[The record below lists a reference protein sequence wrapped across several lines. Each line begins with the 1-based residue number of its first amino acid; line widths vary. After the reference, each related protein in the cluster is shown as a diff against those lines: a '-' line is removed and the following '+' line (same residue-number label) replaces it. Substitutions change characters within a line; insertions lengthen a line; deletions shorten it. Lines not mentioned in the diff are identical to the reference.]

1 MLQIVFFKD
10 LLTEID
16 TNETSLSARAEQVS
30 GRLNEL
36 DKKEFD
42 ERLRNF
48 GEEWQKAKQRLNE
61 QQELL
66 EDGISS
72 CMKQLE
78 VMERAKTTA
87 KEVDQLLNEID
98 DSKQSDME
106 AVESKTEVLC
116 VYNCNV
122 LIML

>member
-1 MLQIVFFKD
+1 MSFFKD

-48 GEEWQKAKQRLNE
+48 GEEWRKAKQRLNE
-61 QQELL
+61 QRELL

-98 DSKQSDME
+98 DSKQSHME

-116 VYNCNV
+116 VYNCNA

>member
-1 MLQIVFFKD
+1 MSFFKD

-16 TNETSLSARAEQVS
+16 TSETSLSARAEQVS

-42 ERLRNF
+42 ERLRKF
-48 GEEWQKAKQRLNE
+48 GEEWRKAKQRLNE
-61 QQELL
+61 HRELL
-66 EDGISS
+66 QDGISS

-116 VYNCNV
+116 VYNCNA

>member
-1 MLQIVFFKD
+1 MLQIFFFKD

-16 TNETSLSARAEQVS
+16 TNETSLSARAEEVS

-48 GEEWQKAKQRLNE
+48 GEEWRKAKQRLNE
-61 QQELL
+61 QRELL

-87 KEVDQLLNEID
+87 EEVDQLLNEID

-116 VYNCNV
+116 VYNCNA
-122 LIML
+122 LIMF

>member
-1 MLQIVFFKD
+1 MSFFKD

-16 TNETSLSARAEQVS
+16 TSETSLSARAEQVS

-48 GEEWQKAKQRLNE
+48 GEEWRKAKQRLNE
-61 QQELL
+61 QRELL
-66 EDGISS
+66 EDGVSS

-116 VYNCNV
+116 VYNRNV

>member
-1 MLQIVFFKD
+1 MSFFKD

-16 TNETSLSARAEQVS
+16 TSETSLSARAEQVS

-48 GEEWQKAKQRLNE
+48 GEEWRKAKQRLNE
-61 QQELL
+61 QRELL

-116 VYNCNV
+116 VYNCDA
-122 LIML
+122 LTML

>member
-1 MLQIVFFKD
+1 MSFFKD

-16 TNETSLSARAEQVS
+16 TSETSLSARAEQVS

-48 GEEWQKAKQRLNE
+48 GVEWRKAEQRLNE
-61 QQELL
+61 QRELL

>member
-1 MLQIVFFKD
+1 MSFFKD

-48 GEEWQKAKQRLNE
+48 GEEWRKAKQRLNE
-61 QQELL
+61 QRELL
-66 EDGISS
+66 QDGISS
-72 CMKQLE
+72 GMKQLE

>member
-1 MLQIVFFKD
+1 MSFFKD
-10 LLTEID
+10 LVTEID

-48 GEEWQKAKQRLNE
+48 GEEWRKAKQRLNE
-61 QQELL
+61 QRELL

>member
-1 MLQIVFFKD
+1 MLQIVFFKN

-48 GEEWQKAKQRLNE
+48 GEEWRKAKQRLNE
-61 QQELL
+61 QRELL

>member
-1 MLQIVFFKD
+1 MSFFKD

-48 GEEWQKAKQRLNE
+48 GEEWRKAKQRLNE
-61 QQELL
+61 QRELL

-106 AVESKTEVLC
+106 AFESKTEVLC

>member
-1 MLQIVFFKD
+1 MSFFKD

-48 GEEWQKAKQRLNE
+48 GEEWRKAKQRLNE
-61 QQELL
+61 QRELL

>member
-1 MLQIVFFKD
+1 MSFFKD

-16 TNETSLSARAEQVS
+16 TSETSLSARAEQVS

-48 GEEWQKAKQRLNE
+48 GEEWRKTKQRLNE
-61 QQELL
+61 QRELL

-116 VYNCNV
+116 VYNCNA

>member
-1 MLQIVFFKD
+1 MSFFKD

-48 GEEWQKAKQRLNE
+48 GEEWRKAKQRLNE

-116 VYNCNV
+116 VYNCNA

>member
-1 MLQIVFFKD
+1 MSFFKD

-48 GEEWQKAKQRLNE
+48 GEEWRKAKQRLNE
-61 QQELL
+61 QRELL
-66 EDGISS
+66 QDGISS

-116 VYNCNV
+116 VYNCNA
-122 LIML
+122 LIIL

>member
-1 MLQIVFFKD
+1 MSFFKD

-42 ERLRNF
+42 ERLRKF
-48 GEEWQKAKQRLNE
+48 GEEWRKAKQRLNE
-61 QQELL
+61 QRELL

-116 VYNCNV
+116 VYNYNV

>member
-1 MLQIVFFKD
+1 MSVFKD

-48 GEEWQKAKQRLNE
+48 GEEWRKAKQRLNE
-61 QQELL
+61 QRELL

-78 VMERAKTTA
+78 VMERAKMTA

-116 VYNCNV
+116 VYNCDA

>member
-1 MLQIVFFKD
+1 MSFFKD

-48 GEEWQKAKQRLNE
+48 GEEWRKAKQRLNE
-61 QQELL
+61 QRELL

-116 VYNCNV
+116 VYNCNA

>member
-1 MLQIVFFKD
+1 MLQIVLFKD
-10 LLTEID
+10 LLTEIG

-30 GRLNEL
+30 GKLNEL

-61 QQELL
+61 QRELL

>member
-1 MLQIVFFKD
+1 MSVFKD

-48 GEEWQKAKQRLNE
+48 GEEWRKAKQRLNE
-61 QQELL
+61 QRELL
-66 EDGISS
+66 QDGISS

>member
-1 MLQIVFFKD
+1 MSFFKD

-42 ERLRNF
+42 ERLRKF
-48 GEEWQKAKQRLNE
+48 GEEWRKAKQRLNE
-61 QQELL
+61 QRELL

>member
-1 MLQIVFFKD
+1 MSFFKD

-16 TNETSLSARAEQVS
+16 TNETSLSAQAEQVS

-42 ERLRNF
+42 QRLRNF
-48 GEEWQKAKQRLNE
+48 GEEWQKAKQRLTE
-61 QQELL
+61 QRELL

-87 KEVDQLLNEID
+87 KEVDQLLSEID

>member
-1 MLQIVFFKD
+1 MSFFKD

-16 TNETSLSARAEQVS
+16 TNETSLSAQAEQVS
-30 GRLNEL
+30 GRLNQL

-42 ERLRNF
+42 QRLRNF
-48 GEEWQKAKQRLNE
+48 GEEWQKAKQRLTE
-61 QQELL
+61 QRELL

-87 KEVDQLLNEID
+87 KEVDQLLSEID

>member
-1 MLQIVFFKD
+1 MLQIIFFKD
-10 LLTEID
+10 LLTAID
-16 TNETSLSARAEQVS
+16 TSETSLSARAEQVS

-48 GEEWQKAKQRLNE
+48 GEEWRKAKQRLNE
-61 QQELL
+61 QRELL

>member
-1 MLQIVFFKD
+1 MSFFKD

-16 TNETSLSARAEQVS
+16 TSETSLSARAEQVS

-48 GEEWQKAKQRLNE
+48 GEEWRKAKQRLNE
-61 QQELL
+61 QRELL

-116 VYNCNV
+116 VYNCNA

>member
-1 MLQIVFFKD
+1 MSFFKD

-16 TNETSLSARAEQVS
+16 TSETSLSARAEQVS

-42 ERLRNF
+42 ERLRKF
-48 GEEWQKAKQRLNE
+48 GEEWRKAKQRLNE
-61 QQELL
+61 QRELL

-116 VYNCNV
+116 VYNCNA
-122 LIML
+122 LIIL

>member
-1 MLQIVFFKD
+1 MSFFKN

-48 GEEWQKAKQRLNE
+48 GEEWRKAKQRLNE
-61 QQELL
+61 QRELL

-98 DSKQSDME
+98 GSKQSDME

-116 VYNCNV
+116 VYNCNA

>member
-1 MLQIVFFKD
+1 MSFFKD

-16 TNETSLSARAEQVS
+16 TSETSLSARAEQVS

-42 ERLRNF
+42 ERLGKF
-48 GEEWQKAKQRLNE
+48 GEEWRKAKQRLNE
-61 QQELL
+61 QRELL

>member
-1 MLQIVFFKD
+1 MSFFKD

-16 TNETSLSARAEQVS
+16 TSETSLSARAEQVS

-48 GEEWQKAKQRLNE
+48 GEEWRKAKQRLNE
-61 QQELL
+61 QRELL

-87 KEVDQLLNEID
+87 EEVDQLLNEID

>member
-1 MLQIVFFKD
+1 MSFFKD

-48 GEEWQKAKQRLNE
+48 GEEWRKAKQRLNE
-61 QQELL
+61 QRELL

-106 AVESKTEVLC
+106 GVESKTEVLC
-116 VYNCNV
+116 VYNCNA

>member
-1 MLQIVFFKD
+1 MSFFKD

-16 TNETSLSARAEQVS
+16 ASETSLSARAEQVS

-42 ERLRNF
+42 ERLRKF
-48 GEEWQKAKQRLNE
+48 GEEWRKAKQRLNE
-61 QQELL
+61 QRELL
-66 EDGISS
+66 QDGISS

>member
-1 MLQIVFFKD
+1 MSFFKD

-42 ERLRNF
+42 ERLRKF
-48 GEEWQKAKQRLNE
+48 GEEWRKAKQRLNE
-61 QQELL
+61 QRELL

-98 DSKQSDME
+98 DSKQSDVE

>member
-1 MLQIVFFKD
+1 MSFFKD

-16 TNETSLSARAEQVS
+16 TSETSLSARAEQVS

-42 ERLRNF
+42 GRLRKF
-48 GEEWQKAKQRLNE
+48 GEEWRKAKQRLNE
-61 QQELL
+61 QRELL

>member
-1 MLQIVFFKD
+1 MSFFKD

-48 GEEWQKAKQRLNE
+48 GEEWRKAKQRLNE
-61 QQELL
+61 QRELL
-66 EDGISS
+66 KDGISS

-87 KEVDQLLNEID
+87 EEVDQLLNEID

-116 VYNCNV
+116 VYNCNA

>member
-1 MLQIVFFKD
+1 MLQIVFFKN

-48 GEEWQKAKQRLNE
+48 GEEWRKAKQRLNE
-61 QQELL
+61 QRELL

-122 LIML
+122 LTML

>member
-1 MLQIVFFKD
+1 MSVFKD

-48 GEEWQKAKQRLNE
+48 GEEWRKAKQRLNE
-61 QQELL
+61 QRELL

-116 VYNCNV
+116 VYNCDA

>member
-1 MLQIVFFKD
+1 MSFFKD

-16 TNETSLSARAEQVS
+16 TSETSLSARAEQVS

-48 GEEWQKAKQRLNE
+48 GEEWRKAKQRLNE
-61 QQELL
+61 QRELL
-66 EDGISS
+66 QDGISS

-116 VYNCNV
+116 VYNCNA
-122 LIML
+122 LIIL

>member
-1 MLQIVFFKD
+1 MSFFKD

-48 GEEWQKAKQRLNE
+48 GEEWRKAKQRLNE
-61 QQELL
+61 QRELL

-98 DSKQSDME
+98 DSKQSDMD

-116 VYNCNV
+116 VYNCNA

>member
-1 MLQIVFFKD
+1 MLQVVFFKD

-42 ERLRNF
+42 ERLRKF
-48 GEEWQKAKQRLNE
+48 GEEWRKAKQRLNE
-61 QQELL
+61 QRELL

-116 VYNCNV
+116 VYNCNA

>member
-1 MLQIVFFKD
+1 MSFFKD

-48 GEEWQKAKQRLNE
+48 GEEWRKAKQRLNE
-61 QQELL
+61 QRELL

-116 VYNCNV
+116 VYNCDA